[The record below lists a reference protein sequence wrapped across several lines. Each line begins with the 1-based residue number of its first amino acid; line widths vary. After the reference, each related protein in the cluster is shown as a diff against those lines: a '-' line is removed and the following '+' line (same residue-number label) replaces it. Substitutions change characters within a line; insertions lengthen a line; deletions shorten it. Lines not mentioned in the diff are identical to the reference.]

1 MSPELL
7 LQKFGYLAVFVGTF
21 LEGETILVMGG
32 FFAERGYFNLPLVLL
47 TACAG
52 SFSGHVFWFWL
63 GRTQG
68 VRLLERFPRL
78 KKHFGKGIRLFE
90 RYGAPAIFI
99 TQWLY
104 GLRITCA
111 VIIGISKIST
121 IKFLIYEAV
130 TCIVWAAIVGAA
142 GYFFGQTVEHFFGRA
157 AHIEKY
163 GLLALVAIGAGLFAY
178 HRWKERREEKLSS
191 SETDV
196 EPQDDHSTTPV

>member
-32 FFAERGYFNLPLVLL
+32 FFAERGYLRLPLVIL
-47 TACAG
+47 TACSGAYA
-52 SFSGHVFWFWL
+52 GHVFWFWL

-68 VRLLERFPRL
+68 VRLLDRFPRM
-78 KKHFGKGIRLFE
+78 KRHFGKGIRLFE

-111 VIIGISKIST
+111 VIIGISKVST
-121 IKFLIYEAV
+121 IKFLVYEAL
-130 TCIVWAAIVGAA
+130 TCIVWAIIIGTA
-142 GYFFGQTVEHFFGRA
+142 GFYFGRAVERVLGRA

-163 GLLALVAIGAGLFAY
+163 GLIVLAVVGVGLWAY
-178 HRWKERREEKLSS
+178 HRWKDEREEQESP
-191 SETDV
+191 EG
-196 EPQDDHSTTPV
+196 